1 MIAKLSKCFS
11 EKLIPEAKELWIGNR
26 NFTRMPKII
35 AQATDPILIYIE
47 TKFAINTI
55 KLISKNPGILFLKNL
70 IRKFKV

>member
-1 MIAKLSKCFS
+1 
-11 EKLIPEAKELWIGNR
+11 
-26 NFTRMPKII
+26 MPKII